1 VKQIL
6 NILKSKK
13 ITGLEHNKVV
23 SFKEE
28 VQSSAVKCILLEEP
42 TYLKEV
48 EKT

>member
-6 NILKSKK
+6 NILKSKN
-13 ITGLEHNKVV
+13 ITGLEHNKV